1 MGIERKGRKTVGD
14 QYSVGVDTEDNAL
27 SFEAVKTHI
36 RQSKEGVVIGF
47 AIDPVE
53 CPADLYTIPV
63 GSRFYC
69 SIVQISDDETPVEP
83 IRKARGRKAVDMAC
97 MLCRDDRF
105 QAWLYKKN
113 YCLVC
118 SEDAARDGLMVA
130 CGISHRSELAN
141 NDRARD
147 GFFSLVDEFR
157 MDADKGAI

>member
-1 MGIERKGRKTVGD
+1 MGD
-14 QYSVGVDTEDNAL
+14 QDSFGMDIQDSAL
-27 SFEAVKTHI
+27 TFEAVKTHI

-47 AIDPVE
+47 AINPVE

-113 YCLVC
+113 Y
-118 SEDAARDGLMVA
+118 GLMVA

-147 GFFSLVDEFR
+147 EFFSLVDEFR
-157 MDADKGAI
+157 IDAGKGAV